1 MIHTC
6 PSTSFLLLGK
16 IQNDTLFNLNSAGNI
31 LRGKVGEKFVVSYL
45 RNHLLIFRKVREDV
59 NKDCNAELKKSA
71 IYLFFHSCNVYILCD
86 CINLIFHF
94 LSFMML

>member
-31 LRGKVGEKFVVSYL
+31 LRGKVGETFVVSSL
-45 RNHLLIFRKVREDV
+45 
-59 NKDCNAELKKSA
+59 
-71 IYLFFHSCNVYILCD
+71 
-86 CINLIFHF
+86 
-94 LSFMML
+94 